1 MEHGFLVPGIV
12 TGVSGMAMAAEDD
25 RFYLYYEKIKNGHS
39 ELTLNSLWLR
49 WNSKTVHDWQ
59 TFLKKFLNWIKF
71 ML

>member
-25 RFYLYYEKIKNGHS
+25 RFHLYYEKIENGHS

-49 WNSKTVHDWQ
+49 WN
-59 TFLKKFLNWIKF
+59 
-71 ML
+71 